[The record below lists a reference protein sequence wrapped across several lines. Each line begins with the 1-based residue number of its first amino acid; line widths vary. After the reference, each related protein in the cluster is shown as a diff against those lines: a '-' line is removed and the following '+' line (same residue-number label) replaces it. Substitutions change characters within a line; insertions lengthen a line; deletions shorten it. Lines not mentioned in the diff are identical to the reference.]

1 MKDLLCSE
9 FQDTVERCLVRHKSI
24 LDVMTKLQE
33 SNARINRAIAK
44 AITACGC
51 LKMTAS
57 KQRVPQEVSLQELRA
72 YMETHLEGQPCE
84 NCLDA
89 IEVELGNHLFYVAGL
104 CNLLNVNLYDVLLKE
119 HQRLSALGIF
129 KFC

>member
-9 FQDTVERCLVRHKSI
+9 FQDTVERCLVRHRSV

-44 AITACGC
+44 SITSCGC
-51 LKMTAS
+51 LTISAAR
-57 KQRVPQEVSLQELRA
+57 QRVPEDVSLQELRDH
-72 YMETHLEGQPCE
+72 MDTHLAGKLCE
-84 NCLDA
+84 NCLEA
-89 IEVELGNHLFYVAGL
+89 VEVELGNHLFYVAGL
-104 CNLLNVNLYDVLLKE
+104 CNLLSLNLYDVLLKE
-119 HQRLSALGIF
+119 RQRLSALGIF